1 MRFFKKHKG
10 FFILLFFLLFWIG
23 IIYHISPD
31 RIVAAMGV
39 ETGYFLI
46 FLTAFIGVSGF
57 ASAPFYATLLTLVS
71 TGEFNIFFL
80 AIIVAPARAFGD
92 ALFFLLGHKGH
103 SVIGSRLKS
112 FSLWLAEKPD
122 WMTPLVAYLY
132 TALTPLPQDI
142 LMLVLGLGRTHFKKI
157 IVAVILGNATFVILI
172 SLIATGLIPII
183 F

>member
-1 MRFFKKHKG
+1 MQFFKKHKG
-10 FFILLFFLLFWIG
+10 FFILLLFLLFWIG
-23 IIYHISPD
+23 IIYHIPPNQ
-31 RIVAAMGV
+31 IVAAMGV
-39 ETGYFLI
+39 ETGYLLI
-46 FLTAFIGVSGF
+46 ILTAFIGVSGF
-57 ASAPFYATLLTLVS
+57 ASAPFYATLLTFVS

-92 ALFFLLGHKGH
+92 ALFFLLGYKGH
-103 SVIGSRLKS
+103 SVAKSRLIS
-112 FSLWLAEKPD
+112 FSSWLAKKPD

-142 LMLVLGLGRTHFKKI
+142 LMLVLGLGRTNFKKI

-172 SLIATGLIPII
+172 SFIATSLIPTI